1 MLFLLLLIVFF
12 LVKEAPNLS
21 FSLGELSEI
30 WGFFVSGFFLFLLIF
45 VSVFGEIHG
54 VGEKEFSHFSTEIL
68 WCSLG
73 ILGLSFVHLSV
84 PSAGSSEQLC
94 SILSRNRIEK
104 CKF

>member
-21 FSLGELSEI
+21 FSLGEFSEI
-30 WGFFVSGFFLFLLIF
+30 WGVFVSGFFSFLLIF

-73 ILGLSFVHLSV
+73 ILGCLLSIYPFHLQV
-84 PSAGSSEQLC
+84 PLSNCAG
-94 SILSRNRIEK
+94 
-104 CKF
+104 F

>member
-21 FSLGELSEI
+21 FSRGEFSEI
-30 WGFFVSGFFLFLLIF
+30 WGFFVSGFFSFLLIF

-94 SILSRNRIEK
+94 RILSRNRIEK